1 MLLKDNMRRL
11 RNSAIS
17 SEFLNSN
24 KVLTFKN
31 VNVWVFILFFFF
43 FAVDISLQNA
53 TIFVNF
59 PFLFRLLEFF
69 TSPTPAIQKQHD
81 LVTTASQTSLDTF
94 VPPNAISTGTEVTD
108 VPTREQDRGGIS
120 RPEAV
125 SQVDAAVTSSQASL
139 KIVAHGVVKDPDIVL
154 LSDATNKDSEALI
167 VQVS

>member
-1 MLLKDNMRRL
+1 MRRL

-31 VNVWVFILFFFF
+31 VIECLYCFSFF

-81 LVTTASQTSLDTF
+81 LVTTASQTSLDTL

>member
-1 MLLKDNMRRL
+1 MRRL

-31 VNVWVFILFFFF
+31 VIECLYCFSFF

-81 LVTTASQTSLDTF
+81 LVTKASQTSLDTF
-94 VPPNAISTGTEVTD
+94 VPANAISTGTEVTD

>member
-1 MLLKDNMRRL
+1 MPRLL
-11 RNSAIS
+11 NSAIRC
-17 SEFLNSN
+17 EFFNSSN
-24 KVLTFKN
+24 KALTFKN
-31 VNVWVFILFFFF
+31 VIECLYCFSFF

-81 LVTTASQTSLDTF
+81 LVTTASQTSLDNF
-94 VPPNAISTGTEVTD
+94 VPLNAINTGTEVRD
-108 VPTREQDRGGIS
+108 APTREQERGGIS

-125 SQVDAAVTSSQASL
+125 SQVDAAVTSSQANL

>member
-1 MLLKDNMRRL
+1 MRRL

-31 VNVWVFILFFFF
+31 VIECLHCFSFF

>member
-1 MLLKDNMRRL
+1 MHRL
-11 RNSAIS
+11 QNSAIS

-31 VNVWVFILFFFF
+31 VIECLYCFSFFF

-81 LVTTASQTSLDTF
+81 LVTTASQTSLDNF

-108 VPTREQDRGGIS
+108 VPRREQDRGGIS

>member
-1 MLLKDNMRRL
+1 MRRL

-31 VNVWVFILFFFF
+31 VIECLYCFSFF

-154 LSDATNKDSEALI
+154 LSDATNKDNEALI

>member
-1 MLLKDNMRRL
+1 MLLKNNMRRL

-31 VNVWVFILFFFF
+31 VIECLYCFSFF

-94 VPPNAISTGTEVTD
+94 VPPNVISTGTEVTD

>member
-1 MLLKDNMRRL
+1 MRRL

-24 KVLTFKN
+24 KVLTSKN
-31 VNVWVFILFFFF
+31 VIECLYCFSFF

-81 LVTTASQTSLDTF
+81 LVTTASQTSLDNF

-108 VPTREQDRGGIS
+108 VPRREQDRGGIS

-167 VQVS
+167 VQVC

>member
-31 VNVWVFILFFFF
+31 VIECLYCFSFF

>member
-1 MLLKDNMRRL
+1 MRRL

-31 VNVWVFILFFFF
+31 VIECLYCFSFF

-81 LVTTASQTSLDTF
+81 LVTTASQTSLDNF
-94 VPPNAISTGTEVTD
+94 VPPNAINTGTEVRD
-108 VPTREQDRGGIS
+108 APTREQERGGIS

-125 SQVDAAVTSSQASL
+125 SQVDAAVTSSQANL

>member
-1 MLLKDNMRRL
+1 MRRL

-31 VNVWVFILFFFF
+31 VIECLYCFSFF

-59 PFLFRLLEFF
+59 PFLFHLLEFF

>member
-1 MLLKDNMRRL
+1 MRRL

-24 KVLTFKN
+24 NVLTFKN
-31 VNVWVFILFFFF
+31 VIECLYCFSFF

-81 LVTTASQTSLDTF
+81 VVTTASQTSLDTF

>member
-1 MLLKDNMRRL
+1 MHRL

-31 VNVWVFILFFFF
+31 VIKCLYCFSFF

-81 LVTTASQTSLDTF
+81 LVTTASQTSLDNF

-108 VPTREQDRGGIS
+108 VPRREQDRGGIS

>member
-1 MLLKDNMRRL
+1 MHRL

-17 SEFLNSN
+17 SDFLNSN

-31 VNVWVFILFFFF
+31 VIECLYCFSFF

-81 LVTTASQTSLDTF
+81 LVTTASQTSLDNF
-94 VPPNAISTGTEVTD
+94 VPPNAMSTGTEVTD

-120 RPEAV
+120 RSGAV
-125 SQVDAAVTSSQASL
+125 SQVDAAVTSSQANL

>member
-1 MLLKDNMRRL
+1 MRRL

-24 KVLTFKN
+24 KVLTSKN
-31 VNVWVFILFFFF
+31 VIECLYCFSFF

-59 PFLFRLLEFF
+59 PFLFHLLEFF

>member
-1 MLLKDNMRRL
+1 MHRL

-31 VNVWVFILFFFF
+31 DIVCLYCVSFF

>member
-1 MLLKDNMRRL
+1 MRRL

-31 VNVWVFILFFFF
+31 VIECLYCFSFF

-81 LVTTASQTSLDTF
+81 LVTTASQTSLDNF
-94 VPPNAISTGTEVTD
+94 VPPNAMSTGTEVTY
-108 VPTREQDRGGIS
+108 VPRREQERGGIR

-125 SQVDAAVTSSQASL
+125 SQVDAAVASSQASL

>member
-1 MLLKDNMRRL
+1 MRRL

-24 KVLTFKN
+24 KVLTSKN
-31 VNVWVFILFFFF
+31 VIECLYCFSFF

-81 LVTTASQTSLDTF
+81 LVTTASQTSLDNF
-94 VPPNAISTGTEVTD
+94 VPPNAMSTGTEVTD
-108 VPTREQDRGGIS
+108 VPRREQERGGIR

>member
-1 MLLKDNMRRL
+1 MRRL
-11 RNSAIS
+11 RNSTIS

-31 VNVWVFILFFFF
+31 VIECLYCFSFF

>member
-1 MLLKDNMRRL
+1 MRRL

-31 VNVWVFILFFFF
+31 VIECLYCFSFF

-81 LVTTASQTSLDTF
+81 LVTTASQTSLDNF

-108 VPTREQDRGGIS
+108 VPRREQDRGGIS

>member
-1 MLLKDNMRRL
+1 MRRL

-31 VNVWVFILFFFF
+31 VIECLYCFSFF

-154 LSDATNKDSEALI
+154 FSDATNKDSEALI

>member
-1 MLLKDNMRRL
+1 MRRL

-31 VNVWVFILFFFF
+31 VIECLYCFSFF

-94 VPPNAISTGTEVTD
+94 LPPNAISTGTEVTD

>member
-1 MLLKDNMRRL
+1 MHRLL
-11 RNSAIS
+11 NSVIS
-17 SEFLNSN
+17 CEFVNSN

-31 VNVWVFILFFFF
+31 VIECLYGFSFFF

-69 TSPTPAIQKQHD
+69 TSPTPAIQKQH

-108 VPTREQDRGGIS
+108 VPTREQERGGIR